1 MKRTTILGAFLA
13 LITTA
18 ATAQDITFFGEAEYA
33 VEADAFEAGVG
44 ADIAFEALTFTPA
57 VYGDRVND
65 TTDFN
70 RAEITVSYA
79 FTDATSA
86 YVAVE
91 TDRDWKYA
99 ETTFGARL
107 EF

>member
-13 LITTA
+13 LTTTA
-18 ATAQDITFFGEAEYA
+18 ASAQDITFFGETEYA

-44 ADIAFEALTFTPA
+44 ADITMDALTFTPA

-70 RAEITVSYA
+70 RAQLTVSYA
-79 FTDATSA
+79 FTDSASA
-86 YVAVE
+86 YVTVE
-91 TDRDWKYA
+91 TDREWDYA
-99 ETTFGARL
+99 ETTFGARV